1 MFLDIFNSL
10 NLNTQQVTSF
20 LSEGNNSPAA
30 PAGRSLELW
39 SAGLF
44 EIVIIVVFK
53 NIFVFKNILKK
64 KFLKIFFSHQN
75 NLKKKF
81 ILRKKNQI
89 F

>member
-20 LSEGNNSPAA
+20 LSKGNNSPAA

-44 EIVIIVVFK
+44 GIVIIVVFK
-53 NIFVFKNILKK
+53 NIFVFKNILNF
-64 KFLKIFFSHQN
+64 FLKKCFFHI
-75 NLKKKF
+75 KT
-81 ILRKKNQI
+81 I
-89 F
+89 